1 MDAFIGRVVT
11 RHTSCRQNTM
21 HEKLGARWS
30 LLFDIKLA
38 VKSYVH
44 RLYTVPTAKI
54 LSVKNARV
62 LMVLKNNGKLE
73 YSLWQELCQVL

>member
-30 LLFDIKLA
+30 LLFDVKMA
-38 VKSYVH
+38 VKSYVIETLRDIKDLAANH
-44 RLYTVPTAKI
+44 QIQTGHL
-54 LSVKNARV
+54 
-62 LMVLKNNGKLE
+62 
-73 YSLWQELCQVL
+73 